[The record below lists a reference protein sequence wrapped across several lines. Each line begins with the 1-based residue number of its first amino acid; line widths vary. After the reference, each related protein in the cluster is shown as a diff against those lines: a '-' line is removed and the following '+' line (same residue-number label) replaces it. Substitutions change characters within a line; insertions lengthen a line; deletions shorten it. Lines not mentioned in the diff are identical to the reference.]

1 LDQTAT
7 AVTEAAA
14 RESTA
19 TAGQLI
25 ETAPVA
31 PAAAATGAATA
42 RFSVQQLLEQIVGK
56 RSLALMLA
64 SQQLLILPTADLVMQ
79 RMPQLVAPPALDAF
93 SGYSRLFINPSALA
107 FFAFN
112 APLPFRFPAV
122 FGVDFSVAVLF
133 EPVAVSG
140 FGCWGG
146 PMLPGWAAVGG
157 CGWGGPLVLAPAA
170 KNTVMTHCWEQLA
183 ALLSSGAAP
192 HMLSAALGVRSLP
205 GCGGADSAPPQ
216 LLLTAQVSV
225 TETGL
230 QLLVSLFAAPTA
242 APAMTASW
250 PEWTHRPQ
258 SGTGGT
264 TWQACCKLK
273 IPRYQC

>member
-1 LDQTAT
+1 
-7 AVTEAAA
+7 
-14 RESTA
+14 
-19 TAGQLI
+19 
-25 ETAPVA
+25 
-31 PAAAATGAATA
+31 
-42 RFSVQQLLEQIVGK
+42 
-56 RSLALMLA
+56 
-64 SQQLLILPTADLVMQ
+64 
-79 RMPQLVAPPALDAF
+79 
-93 SGYSRLFINPSALA
+93 
-107 FFAFN
+107 
-112 APLPFRFPAV
+112 
-122 FGVDFSVAVLF
+122 
-133 EPVAVSG
+133 
-140 FGCWGG
+140 
-146 PMLPGWAAVGG
+146 
-157 CGWGGPLVLAPAA
+157 LAPAA

-264 TWQACCKLK
+264 TWQDTQIQVLTAAAAAAATWPVQQASIRGYRWTHCRLWLLLLQRRLPVAKSSAAAAARLK
-273 IPRYQC
+273 TPWLQAHRSRARPAQDTDD